1 LQDQFAMSRADRN
14 QDTGPPWT
22 ASRCNRLLRQ
32 LTAFLAKAEKWH
44 RDLNKGPN
52 ETKGSEEASTGQP
65 RIGGCADEAKISDPD
80 WLCKNR
86 QSKKR
91 TEKSYLG
98 KRRLRRGLGP
108 LQQVKCLPY
117 TPKVPKATEV
127 IIDTPMMT
135 SILTP
140 PHIHS
145 SELSNDVQIPD
156 SPLQPPPKPKV
167 ASLCLKRRRE
177 AAGMENALTSSTWSC
192 LIVDQ
197 MKQIVVS
204 FLAATSESSLTCA
217 WSTDNFYLRKGS
229 PSLFL
234 SCLYKIPSLIITE
247 QSHHDMN
254 SNGYDGEVQVAS
266 TLLADLEDCYGDSN
280 EGWGPL
286 RVVVRAHGIALICN
300 AIRKRFLPVE
310 AAMNLASSVVNFF
323 GVTDATKAIAEAI
336 IEVRQIASPDD
347 LSDVL
352 TRCID
357 GTGLVRYTDS
367 LLPAATRRAAAL
379 KFHLID
385 LAFRRASPPVPLD
398 FICMRPTFLKDAIR
412 SCSQGQSPDAF
423 SLVKTLLLRFL
434 DLKPRIGEESTTRLR
449 STSDLPNGVDQ
460 IQPTSVDDALLSEEV
475 QNGLAAINSNVIGGT
490 FRSGLV
496 ALVAFPISRKT
507 RQKQSNREHPQNDL
521 AQRASICIL
530 WDICMAIRVNLET
543 RGVVHLTEDQLQR
556 RAWVIFAY
564 SLVAAILTVPNV
576 NHLITESLEPL
587 MLSCQSRKGLV
598 ADLSSLVLDI
608 VTACNLTY
616 EKGQRVHSLHV
627 LREITNTLISHTFWD
642 SLRVTL
648 LFSNV
653 AIEASMA
660 YAQIHANDKAD
671 SLRWVTE
678 LQNQVQTSL
687 GADEVTMPT
696 PSLNSFGGR
705 FRWDDCISE
714 WVAKTPALVVMDSKG
729 TGHETVS
736 LHGKALTS
744 DLLDNLVSETPS
756 RKQSSPPTRRASTP
770 DSPVDER
777 ILRRMKKRK
786 SALEQKELHWDGDF
800 AFRRPTKRHKSFG
813 GELTVANLLT
823 KPVIDLESEDELCGK
838 C

>member
-1 LQDQFAMSRADRN
+1 MLRADRN

-22 ASRCNRLLRQ
+22 VSRCNRVLRQ
-32 LTAFLAKAEKWH
+32 PTTFLAKAEKWH
-44 RDLNKGPN
+44 RDLNKRHN
-52 ETKGSEEASTGQP
+52 ETKGSEEASTSQS

-80 WLCKNR
+80 WLCQNR

-91 TEKSYLG
+91 AEKSYPA

-108 LQQVKCLPY
+108 LQQVKCPPK

-167 ASLCLKRRRE
+167 ASQCSKRRE
-177 AAGMENALTSSTWSC
+177 AARMENAHMSAPWSC
-192 LIVDQ
+192 FIVDE

-204 FLAATSESSLTCA
+204 FLAATSESSLTRA
-217 WSTDNFYLRKGS
+217 RSIDDFYHRKGS
-229 PSLFL
+229 HSLFL
-234 SCLYKIPSLIITE
+234 SCLYKVPSLIITE

-266 TLLADLEDCYGDSN
+266 TLLTDLEDCYGDSN

-286 RVVVRAHGIALICN
+286 RVVARAYGIALICN

-310 AAMNLASSVVNFF
+310 AAVNLASSVTDWF

-336 IEVRQIASPDD
+336 IEVRQIAGPDD

-357 GTGLVRYTDS
+357 GTGSVRYTDS
-367 LLPAATRRAAAL
+367 LLPTTTSGAAAL

-385 LAFRRASPPVPLD
+385 LAFRRTSPPVPLD
-398 FICMRPTFLKDAIR
+398 LICMRPTFLKDAIR
-412 SCSQGQSPDAF
+412 SCSQGQSLDAF

-434 DLKPRIGEESTTRLR
+434 DLKPRISEESTTRLR
-449 STSDLPNGVDQ
+449 STSDLSNGVDQ
-460 IQPTSVDDALLSEEV
+460 IQPTYVNDVLLSEEV
-475 QNGLAAINSNVIGGT
+475 QNSLAAISSPSSSVIGGI
-490 FRSGLV
+490 FRSALV
-496 ALVAFPISRKT
+496 ALVAFPISRKI
-507 RQKQSNREHPQNDL
+507 RQKQSNREHLQNDL
-521 AQRASICIL
+521 AQCASIRIL
-530 WDICMAIRVNLET
+530 WDICLAIRVNLET
-543 RGVVHLTEDQLQR
+543 HGVTHLTADQLR
-556 RAWVIFAY
+556 HRLWMIFAY
-564 SLVAAILTVPNV
+564 SLVATILTVPNV
-576 NHLITESLEPL
+576 SHLITESLEPL

-598 ADLSSLVLDI
+598 ADLSSFVLDI

-616 EKGQRVHSLHV
+616 EKGKRVHSLPV
-627 LREITNTLISHTFWD
+627 LKEITNTLIGHTFWD
-642 SLRVTL
+642 SPRLTL

-653 AIEASMA
+653 AVEASMA
-660 YAQIHANDKAD
+660 YAQIHTNDKAD
-671 SLRWVTE
+671 SLLWATE
-678 LQNQVQTSL
+678 LQNQGQTSL

-696 PSLNSFGGR
+696 PSLNSFGGG

-714 WVAKTPALVVMDSKG
+714 WVAKTPALVIIDSKG
-729 TGHETVS
+729 TRHETVS
-736 LHGKALTS
+736 LQGKASTL
-744 DLLDNLVSETPS
+744 DLLDNPVSETPLQ
-756 RKQSSPPTRRASTP
+756 KQSSLPTRRASTP
-770 DSPVDER
+770 DSPIDER

-786 SALEQKELHWDGDF
+786 SAPEQKEQKELHWDGDF
-800 AFRRPTKRHKSFG
+800 AFRRPTKRNKSFG

-823 KPVIDLESEDELCGK
+823 KPIPDLESEDELCGK

>member
-1 LQDQFAMSRADRN
+1 
-14 QDTGPPWT
+14 
-22 ASRCNRLLRQ
+22 
-32 LTAFLAKAEKWH
+32 
-44 RDLNKGPN
+44 
-52 ETKGSEEASTGQP
+52 
-65 RIGGCADEAKISDPD
+65 
-80 WLCKNR
+80 
-86 QSKKR
+86 
-91 TEKSYLG
+91 
-98 KRRLRRGLGP
+98 
-108 LQQVKCLPY
+108 
-117 TPKVPKATEV
+117 
-127 IIDTPMMT
+127 
-135 SILTP
+135 
-140 PHIHS
+140 
-145 SELSNDVQIPD
+145 
-156 SPLQPPPKPKV
+156 LQPPPKPKV

-177 AAGMENALTSSTWSC
+177 AAGMENALVSSTWSC
-192 LIVDQ
+192 LVVDQ

-217 WSTDNFYLRKGS
+217 GSIDDFYHRKGS
-229 PSLFL
+229 RSLFS

-266 TLLADLEDCYGDSN
+266 TLLTDLEDCYGDSN

-286 RVVVRAHGIALICN
+286 RLVAQAHGIALICN

-310 AAMNLASSVVNFF
+310 AAVNLASSVTDWF
-323 GVTDATKAIAEAI
+323 GVTDAAKAIAEAI
-336 IEVRQIASPDD
+336 IEVRKIANPDD

-357 GTGLVRYTDS
+357 GTGLARYTDS
-367 LLPAATRRAAAL
+367 LLPTATSGPAAL

-412 SCSQGQSPDAF
+412 SCCQGQSPDAF

-434 DLKPRIGEESTTRLR
+434 DLKPRIGEESTARLR
-449 STSDLPNGVDQ
+449 STSDLPNGADQ
-460 IQPTSVDDALLSEEV
+460 IQPTYVDDALLSEEA
-475 QNGLAAINSNVIGGT
+475 QNGLAAISSPCSNVISGT

-496 ALVAFPISRKT
+496 ALVAFPISRKI
-507 RQKQSNREHPQNDL
+507 RQKQSNREHPQNNL
-521 AQRASICIL
+521 AQRTSIRIL
-530 WDICMAIRVNLET
+530 WDICLAIRVNLET
-543 RGVVHLTEDQLQR
+543 HGVTHLTEDQLQR

-564 SLVAAILTVPNV
+564 SLVAAILAVPNV
-576 NHLITESLEPL
+576 SHLITESLEPL

-616 EKGQRVHSLHV
+616 EKGKRVHSLPV
-627 LREITNTLISHTFWD
+627 LKEITNTLICHTFWD
-642 SLRVTL
+642 SPRVTL

-653 AIEASMA
+653 AVEASMA
-660 YAQIHANDKAD
+660 YAQIHTNDKAD
-671 SLRWVTE
+671 SLLWATE

-687 GADEVTMPT
+687 DADEVTMST
-696 PSLNSFGGR
+696 PSLNSFGGS

-714 WVAKTPALVVMDSKG
+714 WVAKTPTPVVMDSKR

-744 DLLDNLVSETPS
+744 DLLNNLVSETPL
-756 RKQSSPPTRRASTP
+756 RKQSSLPTRRASTP
-770 DSPVDER
+770 DSPVDDR
-777 ILRRMKKRK
+777 LLRRIKKRK
-786 SALEQKELHWDGDF
+786 SVPEQKELHWDGDF
-800 AFRRPTKRHKSFG
+800 AFRRPIKRNKSFG
-813 GELTVANLLT
+813 GEPTIANLLT
-823 KPVIDLESEDELCGK
+823 KPTLDLESEDELCGE

>member
-1 LQDQFAMSRADRN
+1 MLGADQN

-22 ASRCNRLLRQ
+22 ASRCNRVLRQ

-44 RDLNKGPN
+44 RDLSRRPDKIKGHA
-52 ETKGSEEASTGQP
+52 EVSTSGL
-65 RIGGCADEAKISDPD
+65 RIGSCADEAKISDPD

-91 TEKSYLG
+91 AEKSYPW
-98 KRRLRRGLGP
+98 KRRPRRGLGP

-117 TPKVPKATEV
+117 TPKVPRATEV

-156 SPLQPPPKPKV
+156 SPPQPPPKPKV
-167 ASLCLKRRRE
+167 ASLCLKRRKE
-177 AAGMENALTSSTWSC
+177 AAGMENALMSATWSC
-192 LIVDQ
+192 LVVDE
-197 MKQIVVS
+197 MKQIVRS
-204 FLAATSESSLTCA
+204 FLIATLESSLTCA
-217 WSTDNFYLRKGS
+217 GSVDDFYHRKGS
-229 PSLFL
+229 HSLFL

-247 QSHHDMN
+247 LSHHDMN

-266 TLLADLEDCYGDSN
+266 TLLTDLEDCYGDSN

-286 RVVVRAHGIALICN
+286 RVVARAHGIALICN

-310 AAMNLASSVVNFF
+310 AAVNLASSVTDWF

-357 GTGLVRYTDS
+357 GTGSVRYTGS
-367 LLPAATRRAAAL
+367 LLPTAVSGAAAL

-385 LAFRRASPPVPLD
+385 LAFRRTSPPVPLD

-412 SCSQGQSPDAF
+412 SCSQGQPPDALF
-423 SLVKTLLLRFL
+423 LVKTLLLRFL

-449 STSDLPNGVDQ
+449 STCDLPYGVDQ
-460 IQPTSVDDALLSEEV
+460 IQPTYEDDALLSEEF
-475 QNGLAAINSNVIGGT
+475 QNGLAAISSPSSNGIGGT

-496 ALVAFPISRKT
+496 ALVAFPISRKI
-507 RQKQSNREHPQNDL
+507 RQRRSNREHPQNDL
-521 AQRASICIL
+521 AQCASICIL
-530 WDICMAIRVNLET
+530 RDICLTIRVNLELH
-543 RGVVHLTEDQLQR
+543 GVAHLTEDQLQR
-556 RAWVIFAY
+556 RAWAIFAY
-564 SLVAAILTVPNV
+564 SLVAAILAVPNIS
-576 NHLITESLEPL
+576 HLITESLEPL

-598 ADLSSLVLDI
+598 SDLSSLVLDI

-616 EKGQRVHSLHV
+616 EKGKRVHSLPV
-627 LREITNTLISHTFWD
+627 LKEITNTLICHTFWD
-642 SLRVTL
+642 SPMVIL

-653 AIEASMA
+653 AVEASMA
-660 YAQIHANDKAD
+660 YAQIHTNDKAG
-671 SLRWVTE
+671 SLLWATE

-687 GADEVTMPT
+687 SADEVTMPT
-696 PSLNSFGGR
+696 PSLNSSRGG

-714 WVAKTPALVVMDSKG
+714 WVAKTPALVVRDSKG
-729 TGHETVS
+729 TGYETVS

-744 DLLDNLVSETPS
+744 DLLDILVSEAPLL
-756 RKQSSPPTRRASTP
+756 KQSSLPTLRASTP

-786 SALEQKELHWDGDF
+786 SAPEQKELHWDGDF
-800 AFRRPTKRHKSFG
+800 AFRRPTKKNKSFG
-813 GELTVANLLT
+813 EELTLANLLT
-823 KPVIDLESEDELCGK
+823 KPILDLESEDELCSK